1 MNEVCSHRI
10 APSRVRTAAT
20 ARGGVGRRRRL
31 GFALACLDTSKQA
44 KLLYEPVLLRLA
56 TTARRTSASRTAAQS
71 TKASSIAT
79 MTASSNGS
87 GAGGEAPANT
97 VQVGGWTLSADLS
110 PEAMAQVQGLIS
122 GMQND
127 SGPARQA
134 VERPDGSIEFPE
146 RSDDDKAAADAA
158 FAKLVSQHPGA
169 RELCPGVY
177 AVPPDAVVRDAE

>member
-1 MNEVCSHRI
+1 
-10 APSRVRTAAT
+10 
-20 ARGGVGRRRRL
+20 
-31 GFALACLDTSKQA
+31 
-44 KLLYEPVLLRLA
+44 
-56 TTARRTSASRTAAQS
+56 
-71 TKASSIAT
+71 

-87 GAGGEAPANT
+87 GAADSGGEAPANT

-122 GMQND
+122 GMQNE
-127 SGPARQA
+127 SGGPARQA

-158 FAKLVSQHPGA
+158 FERLVAEHPGA

-177 AVPPDAVVRDAE
+177 AVPPDATVRDAE

>member
-1 MNEVCSHRI
+1 
-10 APSRVRTAAT
+10 
-20 ARGGVGRRRRL
+20 
-31 GFALACLDTSKQA
+31 
-44 KLLYEPVLLRLA
+44 
-56 TTARRTSASRTAAQS
+56 
-71 TKASSIAT
+71 

-158 FAKLVSQHPGA
+158 FEHLVAEHPGA
-169 RELCPGVY
+169 RELSPGVY
-177 AVPPDAVVRDAE
+177 AVPPDATVRDAE

>member
-1 MNEVCSHRI
+1 
-10 APSRVRTAAT
+10 
-20 ARGGVGRRRRL
+20 
-31 GFALACLDTSKQA
+31 
-44 KLLYEPVLLRLA
+44 
-56 TTARRTSASRTAAQS
+56 
-71 TKASSIAT
+71 

-87 GAGGEAPANT
+87 GAADSGGEAPANT

-110 PEAMAQVQGLIS
+110 PEAMEQVQGLIS
-122 GMQND
+122 GMQNE

-158 FAKLVSQHPGA
+158 FAKLVAQHPGA

-177 AVPPDAVVRDAE
+177 AVPPDAVVKDAE

>member
-1 MNEVCSHRI
+1 
-10 APSRVRTAAT
+10 
-20 ARGGVGRRRRL
+20 
-31 GFALACLDTSKQA
+31 
-44 KLLYEPVLLRLA
+44 
-56 TTARRTSASRTAAQS
+56 
-71 TKASSIAT
+71 

-87 GAGGEAPANT
+87 GAGADSGGEAPANT

-127 SGPARQA
+127 AGPARQA

-158 FAKLVSQHPGA
+158 FERLVAQNPGA
-169 RELCPGVY
+169 RELSPGVY
-177 AVPPDAVVRDAE
+177 AVPPDATVRDAE

>member
-1 MNEVCSHRI
+1 
-10 APSRVRTAAT
+10 
-20 ARGGVGRRRRL
+20 
-31 GFALACLDTSKQA
+31 
-44 KLLYEPVLLRLA
+44 
-56 TTARRTSASRTAAQS
+56 
-71 TKASSIAT
+71 
-79 MTASSNGS
+79 MTASTNASG
-87 GAGGEAPANT
+87 GAGGESPANT

-127 SGPARQA
+127 AGPARQA

-158 FAKLVSQHPGA
+158 FAKLVAQHPGA

-177 AVPPDAVVRDAE
+177 AVPPDATVRDAE

>member
-1 MNEVCSHRI
+1 
-10 APSRVRTAAT
+10 
-20 ARGGVGRRRRL
+20 
-31 GFALACLDTSKQA
+31 
-44 KLLYEPVLLRLA
+44 
-56 TTARRTSASRTAAQS
+56 
-71 TKASSIAT
+71 

-87 GAGGEAPANT
+87 GAGADSGGEAPANT

-134 VERPDGSIEFPE
+134 VGRPDGSIEFPE

-158 FAKLVSQHPGA
+158 GIGRTTPGGA
-169 RELCPGVY
+169 GT
-177 AVPPDAVVRDAE
+177 

>member
-1 MNEVCSHRI
+1 
-10 APSRVRTAAT
+10 
-20 ARGGVGRRRRL
+20 
-31 GFALACLDTSKQA
+31 
-44 KLLYEPVLLRLA
+44 
-56 TTARRTSASRTAAQS
+56 
-71 TKASSIAT
+71 
-79 MTASSNGS
+79 MTASSNGN
-87 GAGGEAPANT
+87 GAGADSGGEAPANT

-127 SGPARQA
+127 AGPARQA

-158 FAKLVSQHPGA
+158 FERLVAQHPGA

-177 AVPPDAVVRDAE
+177 TVPADATVRDAE

>member
-1 MNEVCSHRI
+1 
-10 APSRVRTAAT
+10 
-20 ARGGVGRRRRL
+20 
-31 GFALACLDTSKQA
+31 
-44 KLLYEPVLLRLA
+44 
-56 TTARRTSASRTAAQS
+56 
-71 TKASSIAT
+71 

-87 GAGGEAPANT
+87 GAGADSGGEAPANT

-158 FAKLVSQHPGA
+158 FQRLVAQHPGA

-177 AVPPDAVVRDAE
+177 TVPADATVRDAE

>member
-1 MNEVCSHRI
+1 
-10 APSRVRTAAT
+10 
-20 ARGGVGRRRRL
+20 
-31 GFALACLDTSKQA
+31 
-44 KLLYEPVLLRLA
+44 
-56 TTARRTSASRTAAQS
+56 
-71 TKASSIAT
+71 

-87 GAGGEAPANT
+87 GAADSGGEAPANT

-122 GMQND
+122 GMQNES

-158 FAKLVSQHPGA
+158 FARMVAQHPGA

>member
-1 MNEVCSHRI
+1 
-10 APSRVRTAAT
+10 
-20 ARGGVGRRRRL
+20 
-31 GFALACLDTSKQA
+31 
-44 KLLYEPVLLRLA
+44 
-56 TTARRTSASRTAAQS
+56 
-71 TKASSIAT
+71 

-87 GAGGEAPANT
+87 GAGADSRGEAPANT

-158 FAKLVSQHPGA
+158 FERLVAQNPGA
-169 RELCPGVY
+169 RELCSGVY

>member
-1 MNEVCSHRI
+1 
-10 APSRVRTAAT
+10 
-20 ARGGVGRRRRL
+20 
-31 GFALACLDTSKQA
+31 
-44 KLLYEPVLLRLA
+44 
-56 TTARRTSASRTAAQS
+56 
-71 TKASSIAT
+71 

-87 GAGGEAPANT
+87 GAGADSGGEAPANT

-122 GMQND
+122 GMQNE

-158 FAKLVSQHPGA
+158 FAKLVAQHPGA

-177 AVPPDAVVRDAE
+177 TVPADAVVRDAE

>member
-1 MNEVCSHRI
+1 
-10 APSRVRTAAT
+10 
-20 ARGGVGRRRRL
+20 
-31 GFALACLDTSKQA
+31 
-44 KLLYEPVLLRLA
+44 
-56 TTARRTSASRTAAQS
+56 
-71 TKASSIAT
+71 
-79 MTASSNGS
+79 MTASTNASG
-87 GAGGEAPANT
+87 GAGGESPANT

-127 SGPARQA
+127 AGPARQA

-158 FAKLVSQHPGA
+158 FAKLVAQHPGA

-177 AVPPDAVVRDAE
+177 AVPSDAVVKDAE

>member
-1 MNEVCSHRI
+1 
-10 APSRVRTAAT
+10 
-20 ARGGVGRRRRL
+20 
-31 GFALACLDTSKQA
+31 
-44 KLLYEPVLLRLA
+44 
-56 TTARRTSASRTAAQS
+56 
-71 TKASSIAT
+71 

-87 GAGGEAPANT
+87 GAADSGGEAPANT

-122 GMQND
+122 GMQN

-158 FAKLVSQHPGA
+158 FAKLVAQSPGA

-177 AVPPDAVVRDAE
+177 AVPPDAVVKDAE

>member
-1 MNEVCSHRI
+1 
-10 APSRVRTAAT
+10 
-20 ARGGVGRRRRL
+20 
-31 GFALACLDTSKQA
+31 
-44 KLLYEPVLLRLA
+44 
-56 TTARRTSASRTAAQS
+56 
-71 TKASSIAT
+71 

-87 GAGGEAPANT
+87 GAGADSGEAPVNT

-122 GMQND
+122 GMQNE

-146 RSDDDKAAADAA
+146 RSDDDKTAADAA
-158 FAKLVSQHPGA
+158 FERMVAQHPGA

-177 AVPPDAVVRDAE
+177 TVPADATVRDAE

>member
-1 MNEVCSHRI
+1 MLDAQVPI
-10 APSRVRTAAT
+10 AS
-20 ARGGVGRRRRL
+20 
-31 GFALACLDTSKQA
+31 
-44 KLLYEPVLLRLA
+44 LLK
-56 TTARRTSASRTAAQS
+56 S

-87 GAGGEAPANT
+87 GAGADSGEAPANT

-122 GMQND
+122 GMQNE

-158 FAKLVSQHPGA
+158 FERLVAQNPGA

-177 AVPPDAVVRDAE
+177 AVPSDAVVRDAE

>member
-1 MNEVCSHRI
+1 
-10 APSRVRTAAT
+10 
-20 ARGGVGRRRRL
+20 
-31 GFALACLDTSKQA
+31 
-44 KLLYEPVLLRLA
+44 
-56 TTARRTSASRTAAQS
+56 
-71 TKASSIAT
+71 

-87 GAGGEAPANT
+87 GAGADSGEAPANT

-122 GMQND
+122 GMQNES

-158 FAKLVSQHPGA
+158 FERLVAQTPGA

>member
-1 MNEVCSHRI
+1 
-10 APSRVRTAAT
+10 
-20 ARGGVGRRRRL
+20 
-31 GFALACLDTSKQA
+31 
-44 KLLYEPVLLRLA
+44 
-56 TTARRTSASRTAAQS
+56 
-71 TKASSIAT
+71 

-87 GAGGEAPANT
+87 GAADSGGEAPANT

-122 GMQND
+122 GMQNE
-127 SGPARQA
+127 GPARQA

-158 FAKLVSQHPGA
+158 FAKLVAQSPGA

>member
-1 MNEVCSHRI
+1 
-10 APSRVRTAAT
+10 
-20 ARGGVGRRRRL
+20 
-31 GFALACLDTSKQA
+31 
-44 KLLYEPVLLRLA
+44 
-56 TTARRTSASRTAAQS
+56 
-71 TKASSIAT
+71 

-87 GAGGEAPANT
+87 GAADSGGEAPAAT

-122 GMQND
+122 GMQNES

-158 FAKLVSQHPGA
+158 FERMVAQHPGA

>member
-1 MNEVCSHRI
+1 
-10 APSRVRTAAT
+10 
-20 ARGGVGRRRRL
+20 
-31 GFALACLDTSKQA
+31 
-44 KLLYEPVLLRLA
+44 
-56 TTARRTSASRTAAQS
+56 
-71 TKASSIAT
+71 

-87 GAGGEAPANT
+87 GAGADSGGEAPANT

-122 GMQND
+122 GMQNE
-127 SGPARQA
+127 SGAAARQA

-158 FAKLVSQHPGA
+158 FQRLVAQHPGA

-177 AVPPDAVVRDAE
+177 TVPADATVRDAE

>member
-1 MNEVCSHRI
+1 
-10 APSRVRTAAT
+10 
-20 ARGGVGRRRRL
+20 
-31 GFALACLDTSKQA
+31 
-44 KLLYEPVLLRLA
+44 
-56 TTARRTSASRTAAQS
+56 
-71 TKASSIAT
+71 

-87 GAGGEAPANT
+87 GAVADSGGEAPANT

-122 GMQND
+122 GMQNE
-127 SGPARQA
+127 SGGPARQA

-158 FAKLVSQHPGA
+158 FAKLVAQHPGA

-177 AVPPDAVVRDAE
+177 AVPPDATVRDAE

>member
-1 MNEVCSHRI
+1 
-10 APSRVRTAAT
+10 
-20 ARGGVGRRRRL
+20 
-31 GFALACLDTSKQA
+31 
-44 KLLYEPVLLRLA
+44 
-56 TTARRTSASRTAAQS
+56 
-71 TKASSIAT
+71 

-127 SGPARQA
+127 AGPARQV

-158 FAKLVSQHPGA
+158 FAKLVAQHPGA

-177 AVPPDAVVRDAE
+177 AVPADATVRDAE

>member
-1 MNEVCSHRI
+1 
-10 APSRVRTAAT
+10 
-20 ARGGVGRRRRL
+20 
-31 GFALACLDTSKQA
+31 
-44 KLLYEPVLLRLA
+44 
-56 TTARRTSASRTAAQS
+56 
-71 TKASSIAT
+71 

-87 GAGGEAPANT
+87 GAGADSGEAPANT

-158 FAKLVSQHPGA
+158 FERLVAEHPGA
-169 RELCPGVY
+169 RELSPGVY
-177 AVPPDAVVRDAE
+177 AVPPDATVRDAE

>member
-1 MNEVCSHRI
+1 
-10 APSRVRTAAT
+10 
-20 ARGGVGRRRRL
+20 
-31 GFALACLDTSKQA
+31 
-44 KLLYEPVLLRLA
+44 
-56 TTARRTSASRTAAQS
+56 
-71 TKASSIAT
+71 
-79 MTASSNGS
+79 MTASTNASG
-87 GAGGEAPANT
+87 GAGGESPANT

-127 SGPARQA
+127 AGPARQA

-158 FAKLVSQHPGA
+158 FAKLVAQHPGA

-177 AVPPDAVVRDAE
+177 AVPADATVRDAE

>member
-1 MNEVCSHRI
+1 
-10 APSRVRTAAT
+10 
-20 ARGGVGRRRRL
+20 
-31 GFALACLDTSKQA
+31 
-44 KLLYEPVLLRLA
+44 
-56 TTARRTSASRTAAQS
+56 
-71 TKASSIAT
+71 

-87 GAGGEAPANT
+87 SAAASGGEAPADT

-158 FAKLVSQHPGA
+158 FNRLVAQHPGA

-177 AVPPDAVVRDAE
+177 TVPADATVRDAE